1 MSSHWSQYNA
11 TMERLKNNPSLE
23 DLRSGTNL
31 WMKGDYESLLKN
43 RASLDQ
49 AAGPMAGRHHD
60 WNDYWDTLMQPDRSW
75 AEQYRD
81 ISWLSPEQVE
91 AGQKYYED
99 EAERLRGIHKSY
111 EDDWWNAVSGS
122 QEFADWSKWYYD
134 DMLDHNISV
143 FNERPYRLV
152 QSPYADGGRYN
163 YTDADPGL
171 HDSWIRRYLSPGHN
185 ENFVWDP
192 GEDFDITPEMIERWR
207 AGEDIFANMSGPG
220 ATEFLLTPGLNQ
232 KRFQA
237 EYQDV
242 RDELP
247 IYEDFDPENIR
258 PRRIYPDREY
268 KHHHLGYDPENPFS
282 IGPADEFISDMI
294 NRYRTT
300 GRAGLGNEHVTN
312 EAYGHPEYHAMLD
325 KLKND
330 PRFSYQWQALQRAK
344 EDWLAASKRQQLKHI
359 RDRSDQ
365 FYASGLHENF
375 DKWNA
380 LLEGGANRP
389 INQLLADD
397 SMYYFD
403 AQAPFGHS
411 WKTHNPDYVSGG
423 KSIKDIIAM
432 GLGRG
437 AVLEALAGMRDAW
450 GRPVFIDGE
459 FQHHPDL
466 PGTED
471 MRQPG
476 GIFHITPEQ
485 REKFRIQQ
493 WSNAPTEWI
502 DPEEV
507 DMMDPEAVNDLA
519 DRADEVAAATTAD
532 EHSAKR
538 QEQAQLIWNMIAA
551 NGTVEAQEGDA
562 NDINGDGWISPQ
574 DAIILANPEVHEEP
588 QHTSVWSG
596 AVGPPETAYGAF
608 WQDPGNPE
616 GIQAQDLGAFAVDST
631 TGVPFV
637 FARNVDAGPNR
648 HRPYANPEAS
658 LRWLLGAGDSTS
670 DWHNAVVEGFVD
682 PSTLTREEY
691 DYAND
696 WWNERIEENPSYA
709 EGYGYL
715 PSFESLADF
724 QLGETQS
731 DPVDYIRQVA
741 FNWDGISEG
750 QDWAP
755 HEDWAND
762 PNRAWYTH
770 HPLTGEPLE
779 NYEQKYYSGYYGY
792 GHKTGDGWVTGQGL
806 PEHLNVLDVGAD
818 LPGQNRRLHTDASVT
833 EDLIRNYNPED
844 EGIFDSSGNLNT
856 SSTSTGT
863 VDEDEVLFDSEGNLN
878 TSSNLSGNQ
887 STHSELEQVVDLNKD
902 DPDFIWDR
910 DTDEDGIISPVDRLH
925 DINAAHRND
934 GGDTGGGS
942 DTGGDGGGDVVDPGD
957 GNEENR
963 FGLKDEDIVAGSGRQ
978 DTADLFHPYGSKE
991 YNEKQGKSAFHK
1003 AFGLHRNTPMQ
1014 NFITE

>member
-1 MSSHWSQYNA
+1 MSLS
-11 TMERLKNNPSLE
+11 
-23 DLRSGTNL
+23 DLRQQASKTGN
-31 WMKGDYESLLKN
+31 YESLIGDQLSLAQSVPYIGQGWDEYFDKLNDPN
-43 RASLDQ
+43 RHWSE
-49 AAGPMAGRHHD
+49 R
-60 WNDYWDTLMQPDRSW
+60 
-75 AEQYRD
+75 YRD
-81 ISWLSPEQVE
+81 ISWLTPEQLE

-111 EDDWWNAVSGS
+111 ADDWWNAVSGS
-122 QEFADWSKWYYD
+122 QEFADWSKWYYN
-134 DMLDHNISV
+134 DMLDHNIST

-171 HDSWIRRYLSPGHN
+171 HDSWIRQYLNPDRRMDRPH
-185 ENFVWDP
+185 

-232 KRFQA
+232 KRFWA

-247 IYEDFDPENIR
+247 IYEDFDPENERVRHID
-258 PRRIYPDREY
+258 PSREY
-268 KHHHLGYDPENPFS
+268 KHHNLGYNPENPFS

-300 GRAGLGNEHVTN
+300 GRAGLGNEDSAN
-312 EAYGHPEYHAMLD
+312 ESYGHPEYHAMLD

-330 PRFSYQWQALQRAK
+330 PRFSYQWQALQRAE
-344 EDWLAASKRQQLKHI
+344 EDLSEARERLDFSNI
-359 RDRSDQ
+359 RDRSDA
-365 FYASGLHENF
+365 FYESGLHENF

-380 LLEGGANRP
+380 ILEGGANRP
-389 INQLLADD
+389 INRLISDD
-397 SMYYFD
+397 AVYYSD
-403 AQAPFGHS
+403 SQAPFGDS
-411 WKTHNPDYVSGG
+411 WKVHEPDYVSSG
-423 KSIKDIIAM
+423 KSIKDMMAM
-432 GLGRG
+432 GLRG
-437 AVLEALAGMRDAW
+437 GLALQALAGMRDPW
-450 GRPVFIDGE
+450 GRPVFVDGE

-466 PGTED
+466 PGTEE
-471 MRQPG
+471 MRGPG
-476 GIFHITPEQ
+476 GIFDFQ
-485 REKFRIQQ
+485 GRS
-493 WSNAPTEWI
+493 WSNQPTEWL

-507 DMMDPEAVNDLA
+507 DTTEPELVSDLA
-519 DRADEVAAATTAD
+519 DREDEVTDATTVEED
-532 EHSAKR
+532 VVQESPKKDLINYSSPEER
-538 QEQAQLIWNMIAA
+538 QEHAKLIWNMVAA
-551 NGTVEAQEGDA
+551 NGAVEAQEGDA
-562 NDINGDGWISPQ
+562 NDIDGDGWISPR
-574 DAIILANPEVHEEP
+574 DYIILANPEVDEETVVPEDPEVDEEP
-588 QHTSVWSG
+588 QHTSVWSD

-637 FARNVDAGPNR
+637 FARNVGAGSNR
-648 HRPYANPEAS
+648 HRPYANPEQG
-658 LRWLLGAGDSTS
+658 LRWLLGKGDSTS
-670 DWHNAVVEGFVD
+670 DWHKAVVEGFVD

-691 DYAND
+691 DFAND
-696 WWNERIEENPSYA
+696 WWNQQIEENPSYA

-741 FNWDGISEG
+741 FDWDGISDG

-833 EDLIRNYNPED
+833 EDIIRNYTPGD
-844 EGIFDSSGNLNT
+844 GGIFDSSGNLNT

-863 VDEDEVLFDSEGNLN
+863 VDEDEGLFDSEGNLN
-878 TSSNLSGNQ
+878 TSSNVSGNQ
-887 STHSELEQVVDLNKD
+887 STHSELEQVIDLNKD

-925 DINAAHRND
+925 DISAAHQNA

-942 DTGGDGGGDVVDPGD
+942 DTGGDGGGDIVDPGD

-963 FGLKDEDIVAGSGRQ
+963 FGMKDEDIVAGLGRE
-978 DTADLFHPYGSKE
+978 DTTDLFHPYGSKE

-1003 AFGLHRNTPMQ
+1003 AFGLHRNTPTQ
-1014 NFITE
+1014 NYITE